1 MVDIDQDQHND
12 GTTGHIIGMK
22 NAWLKGARSIVEILT
37 MSTSATPALEMR
49 RYQRRGDPFPLYYSP
64 EMALRAHDPHYLLR
78 LLSDR
83 VARQAPDRFSLLP
96 QFRSLDPDALH

>member
-1 MVDIDQDQHND
+1 
-12 GTTGHIIGMK
+12 
-22 NAWLKGARSIVEILT
+22 VEILT
-37 MSTSATPALEMR
+37 MLTSASPAPEMR

-96 QFRSLDPDALH
+96 QFRSLDPDAVH

>member
-1 MVDIDQDQHND
+1 M
-12 GTTGHIIGMK
+12 TTARPGHEIGMN
-22 NAWLKGARSIVEILT
+22 NALFGENRSIVEIPT
-37 MSTSATPALEMR
+37 MLTSASPAPEMR

-83 VARQAPDRFSLLP
+83 VARQSPDRFSLLP
-96 QFRSLDPDALH
+96 QFRSLDPDAVH